1 MSGYY
6 DEVNTLAPEGIVISR
21 LDMGQI
27 VEPNRCATAMRVAFT
42 SMKVVPCQVV
52 VKIDRETLEM
62 IEAESPFHDSRKP
75 FYTEKK
81 THVLLVADSFQF
93 LPRPRACNKT
103 NTFFK
108 KKIYICFVLHQKQ
121 LRLFLI

>member
-1 MSGYY
+1 
-6 DEVNTLAPEGIVISR
+6 
-21 LDMGQI
+21 MGQI

-62 IEAESPFHDSRKP
+62 IETDSPFHDARKP

-81 THVLLVADSFQF
+81 THVLLVIDSFKF
-93 LPRPRACNKT
+93 LARPRACNKT
-103 NTFFK
+103 NTFLK
-108 KKIYICFVLHQKQ
+108 KKYIFVLFYTKNNFVCFYFETR
-121 LRLFLI
+121 LLFLFTTY